1 MVKLDCPF
9 QSCNESVDNS
19 DKEIAIAL
27 FNAHVGTHTVAS
39 RSTAAGS
46 NVSSR
51 SEKRPRPKLAQDA

>member
-46 NVSSR
+46 NVSS
-51 SEKRPRPKLAQDA
+51 